1 MINRTFQLVGTRRI
15 EIAERELNLDQ
26 DKIVVHPEY
35 LSICAA
41 DQRYFWGRRKKEVL
55 KKKLPM
61 ALIHEGIGKVLYDP
75 NMELKAGTPV
85 VILPNI
91 PDKNSELDVKE
102 NYRSGS
108 RFCSSTA
115 EGFMQDVLA
124 VPRERVIVLPSSD
137 KIYVMAE
144 LLSVSYNAIKSM
156 KRVDDTADIN
166 IGIWGDG
173 NVAYATAVV
182 LRNMYSNANIY
193 VFGKHGKKMQYFSF
207 VTGTY
212 YSDEKPDELIMDQC
226 YECVGGTGSED
237 VIEQMIQSI
246 KPQGEIAL
254 MGVSEEPVR
263 INTRM
268 VLEKGLSLIG
278 HSRSGREDFEDS
290 IELLRTDN
298 NANVRM
304 HNILSKT
311 IKVKNV
317 VDICEAFEEDSM
329 NDFKT
334 VMKWEV

>member
-1 MINRTFQLVGTRRI
+1 MINRIFQLVGTRRI
-15 EIAERELNLDQ
+15 EIAERELNLDTK
-26 DKIVVHPEY
+26 KIVVRPEY

-75 NMELKAGTPV
+75 TLKLKAGTPV

-91 PDKNSELDVKE
+91 PDENCELDVKE

-108 RFCSSTA
+108 RFCSSNA
-115 EGFMQDVLA
+115 EGFMQDVLV
-124 VPRERVIVLPSSD
+124 VPRERVIVLPSND

-156 KRVDDTADIN
+156 KKMENSENTN

-182 LRNMYSNANIY
+182 LRNMYPDVNIY

-212 YSDEKPDELIMDQC
+212 YSDEKPDCLIMDQC

-237 VIEQMIQSI
+237 VIEQMIQCI

-268 VLEKGLSLIG
+268 VLEKGICMIG
-278 HSRSGREDFEDS
+278 HSRSAREDFEDA
-290 IELLRTDN
+290 IRLLHVDN
-298 NANVRM
+298 SANVRM
-304 HNILSKT
+304 RNILSKT
-311 IKVKNV
+311 IKVKNIM
-317 VDICEAFEEDSM
+317 DICDAFEEDSM